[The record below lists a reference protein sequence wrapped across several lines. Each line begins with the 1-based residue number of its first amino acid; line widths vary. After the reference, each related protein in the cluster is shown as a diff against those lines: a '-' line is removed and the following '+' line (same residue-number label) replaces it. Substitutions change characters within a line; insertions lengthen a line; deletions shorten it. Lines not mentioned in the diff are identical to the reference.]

1 MIFDLQKAS
10 MFKRISAYLFDFI
23 MLAILAVGLGFII
36 SSLTG
41 YDAYSAAL
49 NDAYDKY
56 EAEYAIEFEID
67 EDTYKA
73 MPDEERAAY
82 DAAYNALVNDADA
95 MHAYNMVLNLTL
107 VIITLAI
114 LLAYAVLEFVV
125 PILFG
130 NGQTLGK
137 KIFGIALMRTDGVK
151 ISSPL
156 LFIRTIL
163 GKFTIETMIPV
174 LILIMIYFNSI
185 GVVGMIVLLLI
196 LILEISLMISTKT
209 NSLIHDVLAKT
220 VAVDLASQMIFDT
233 EEDMI
238 AYKNKVQAEKA
249 ARETY

>member
-10 MFKRISAYLFDFI
+10 MLKRISAFMFDII
-23 MLAILAVGLGFII
+23 MLGILAVGLGFII

-41 YDAYSAAL
+41 YDKYSTAL

-56 EAEYAIEFEID
+56 EAEYSIEFEIA
-67 EDTYKA
+67 EDIYRSFT
-73 MPDEERAAY
+73 DEERANY
-82 DAAYNALVNDADA
+82 DAAYNALINDTDA
-95 MHAYNMVLNLTL
+95 MYAYNMVINLTL
-107 VIITLAI
+107 LIITLAI
-114 LLAYAVLEFVV
+114 LLSYVVLEFVI
-125 PILFG
+125 PLMFD

-151 ISSPL
+151 ISAPL

-174 LILIMIYFNSI
+174 LIIIMIYFNSI
-185 GVVGMIVLLLI
+185 GVVGILVLFLI
-196 LILEISLMISTKT
+196 LVLEISLLISTKT
-209 NSLIHDVLAKT
+209 NSMIHDVLAKT

-233 EEDMI
+233 EADMI
-238 AYKNKVQAEKA
+238 AYKNKVHSEKV

>member
-10 MFKRISAYLFDFI
+10 MLKRISAFMFDII
-23 MLAILAVGLGFII
+23 MLGILAVGLGFII

-41 YDAYSAAL
+41 YDKYSTAL

-56 EAEYAIEFEID
+56 EAEYAIEFEIA
-67 EDTYKA
+67 EDTYRSFT
-73 MPDEERAAY
+73 DEERANY
-82 DAAYNALVNDADA
+82 DAAYNALINDADA
-95 MHAYNMVLNLTL
+95 MYAYNMVINLTL
-107 VIITLAI
+107 LIITLAI
-114 LLAYAVLEFVV
+114 LLSYVVLEFVI
-125 PILFG
+125 PLMFD

-151 ISSPL
+151 ISAPL

-174 LILIMIYFNSI
+174 LIIIMIYFNSI
-185 GVVGMIVLLLI
+185 GVVGILVLFLI
-196 LILEISLMISTKT
+196 LVLEISLLISTKT
-209 NSLIHDVLAKT
+209 NSMIHDVLAKT

-233 EEDMI
+233 EADMI
-238 AYKNKVQAEKA
+238 AYKNKVHSEKA

>member
-10 MFKRISAYLFDFI
+10 MLKRISAFMFDII
-23 MLAILAVGLGFII
+23 MLGILAVGLGFII

-41 YDAYSAAL
+41 YDKYSTAL

-56 EAEYAIEFEID
+56 EAEYAIEFEIA
-67 EDTYKA
+67 EDTYRSFT
-73 MPDEERAAY
+73 DEERANY
-82 DAAYNALVNDADA
+82 DAAYNALINDTDA
-95 MHAYNMVLNLTL
+95 MYAYNMVINLTL
-107 VIITLAI
+107 LIITLAI
-114 LLAYAVLEFVV
+114 LLSYVVLEFVI
-125 PILFG
+125 PLMFD

-151 ISSPL
+151 ISAPL

-174 LILIMIYFNSI
+174 LIIIMIYFNSI
-185 GVVGMIVLLLI
+185 GVVGIIVLFLI
-196 LILEISLMISTKT
+196 LVLEISLLISTKT
-209 NSLIHDVLAKT
+209 NSMIHDVLAKT

-233 EEDMI
+233 EADMI
-238 AYKNKVQAEKA
+238 AYKNKVHSEKA

>member
-1 MIFDLQKAS
+1 

-23 MLAILAVGLGFII
+23 MLSILAVGLGFII

-41 YDAYSAAL
+41 YDNYSTAL

-56 EAEYAIEFEID
+56 EAEYSIEFEIA
-67 EDTYKA
+67 EDIYLSFT
-73 MPDEERAAY
+73 DEERANY
-82 DAAYNALVNDADA
+82 DAAYNALIGDADA
-95 MHAYNMVLNLTL
+95 MYAYNMVINLTL
-107 VIITLAI
+107 VIITMAI
-114 LLAYAVLEFVV
+114 LLSYVVLEFVI
-125 PILFG
+125 PLMLG

-151 ISSPL
+151 ISPPL

-174 LILIMIYFNSI
+174 LIIIMIYFNSI
-185 GVVGMIVLLLI
+185 GVVGILVLFLI
-196 LILEISLMISTKT
+196 LVLEICVLISTKT
-209 NSLIHDVLAKT
+209 NSLIHDILAKT

-233 EEDMI
+233 EADMI
-238 AYKNKVQAEKA
+238 AYKNKVHAEKA

>member
-23 MLAILAVGLGFII
+23 MLSILAVGLGFII

-41 YDAYSAAL
+41 YDNYSTAL

-56 EAEYAIEFEID
+56 EAEYSIEFEIA
-67 EDTYKA
+67 EDIYLSFT
-73 MPDEERAAY
+73 DEERANY
-82 DAAYNALVNDADA
+82 DAAYNALIGDADA
-95 MHAYNMVLNLTL
+95 MYAYNMVINLTL
-107 VIITLAI
+107 VIITMAI
-114 LLAYAVLEFVV
+114 LLSYVVLEFVI
-125 PILFG
+125 PLMLG

-151 ISSPL
+151 ISPPL

-174 LILIMIYFNSI
+174 LIIIMIYFNSI
-185 GVVGMIVLLLI
+185 GVVGILVLFLI
-196 LILEISLMISTKT
+196 LVLEICVLISTKT
-209 NSLIHDVLAKT
+209 NSLIHDILAKT

-233 EEDMI
+233 EADMI
-238 AYKNKVQAEKA
+238 AYKNKVHAEKA